1 MKMSMKRK
9 SMNLSDTGGVRVKD
23 LSKSPM
29 ETNGKRLKKIVSIL
43 VKHEITKGL
52 TPEKLRFIIED
63 LGPTFIK
70 IGQIMSMRRDIFPSD
85 YCLELE
91 KLRSQVTPM
100 PFDEFI
106 RIIEEE
112 YQCSVDDVFSCIN
125 QDPLGSAS
133 IAQVHAADLLDGAKV
148 VIKVQR
154 PGIYKVMAQDVV
166 LLNRATGILNIASG
180 IGDVVDFKMIVD
192 EMWSTAQQEM
202 DFLFEAKNAQL
213 FKDLNTEIKYIGCP
227 KIYNQFTTS
236 KVLVMEDIVGIE
248 IDETREL
255 QDAGYDLE
263 EIGAK
268 LAENYVKQIIDDGFF
283 HADPHPG
290 NIFIRNG
297 QIVWIDLGMMGK
309 LSKREM
315 GLLRRSVKAVAS
327 RDVESLE
334 GAILSLGVHK
344 GRRINHSL
352 LYEAIDRMLDV
363 YGTEELSNINMGRFL
378 EEILRIAAENHIGM
392 PRGISMLSRGMITIE
407 GVIAQISPEAN
418 FVRIMANHMA
428 GQQIAN
434 FDLNSFMETNR
445 QKILSSGEKA
455 ISVPGQVS
463 DFFSL
468 TNKGQL
474 KVNLEILGSDEPL
487 AEIDQ
492 MVNKIVICIILAA
505 LLISSSFI
513 ATTNMTPQFMGI
525 PALGAL
531 GYFTAIILS
540 LALMISIH
548 RKKRKR

>member
-1 MKMSMKRK
+1 
-9 SMNLSDTGGVRVKD
+9 MNLSDAGIKVKD
-23 LSKSPM
+23 IKINPM
-29 ETNGKRLKKIVSIL
+29 ETNGRRLKKIISIL
-43 VKHEITKGL
+43 VKYEITKGL
-52 TPEKLRFIIED
+52 TPEKLRLIIED

-70 IGQIMSMRRDIFPSD
+70 IGQIMSMRRDIFPSE
-85 YCLELE
+85 YCIELE

-106 RIIEEE
+106 KIIEEE
-112 YQCSVDDVFSCIN
+112 YDCPVDDVFTFIN
-125 QDPLGSAS
+125 QVPIGSAS
-133 IAQVHAADLLDGAKV
+133 IAQVHAADLIDGSKV

-166 LLNRATGILNIASG
+166 LLNRATTILNIASS
-180 IGDVVDFKMIVD
+180 IGDVVDFKMILD

-213 FKDLNTEIKYIGCP
+213 FRELNAEIKYIGCP
-227 KIYNQFTTS
+227 RIYNQYTTS

-248 IDETREL
+248 IDEKKAL
-255 QDAGYDLE
+255 IDAGYDME
-263 EIGAK
+263 EIGIK

-315 GLLRRSVKAVAS
+315 GLLRRSVKAVAT

-334 GAILSLGVHK
+334 VAILSLGVHK

-407 GVIAQISPEAN
+407 GVIADISPDAN

-428 GQQIAN
+428 GQQVAN
-434 FDLNSFMETNR
+434 FDLNNFMETNR
-445 QKILSSGEKA
+445 RKILISGEKA
-455 ISVPGQVS
+455 ISIPGQIS
-463 DFFSL
+463 DFLSL
-468 TNKGQL
+468 STKGQL
-474 KVNLEILGSDEPL
+474 KVNLEVMGSDEPL
-487 AEIDQ
+487 AEIDK

-505 LLISSSFI
+505 LLIGSSFI
-513 ATTNMTPQFMGI
+513 ATTDMTPQFMGI

-540 LALMISIH
+540 LALTISIH

>member
-1 MKMSMKRK
+1 
-9 SMNLSDTGGVRVKD
+9 MNLSDAGVTVKD
-23 LSKSPM
+23 LTKNSM
-29 ETNGKRLKKIVSIL
+29 ETNGRRLKIIISIL

-52 TPEKLRFIIED
+52 TPEKLRLIIED

-70 IGQIMSMRRDIFPSD
+70 IGQIMSMRRDIFPSE
-85 YCLELE
+85 YCIELE

-112 YQCSVDDVFSCIN
+112 YDCPVDEVFRTIN
-125 QDPLGSAS
+125 RVPLGSAS
-133 IAQVHAADLLDGAKV
+133 IAQVHAAELVDGAKV

-166 LLNRATGILNIASG
+166 LLNRATGILNLASN

-213 FKDLNTEIKYIGCP
+213 FSELNAEIKYIGCP
-227 KIYNQFTTS
+227 RIYNQFTTS

-248 IDETREL
+248 INEKKRL
-255 QDAGYDLE
+255 QDAGYDLQ
-263 EIGAK
+263 EIGVK

-344 GRRINHSL
+344 SRRINHSL
-352 LYEAIDRMLDV
+352 LYESIDRMLDV

-407 GVIAQISPEAN
+407 GVIAEISPDAN

-428 GQQIAN
+428 GQQVAN
-434 FDLNSFMETNR
+434 FDLNNFMETNR
-445 QKILSSGEKA
+445 RKILISGEKA
-455 ISVPGQVS
+455 ISVPGQIS
-463 DFFSL
+463 DFLSL
-468 TNKGQL
+468 ANKGQL
-474 KVNLEILGSDEPL
+474 KVNLEVMGSDEPL
-487 AEIDQ
+487 AEIDK

-505 LLISSSFI
+505 LLIGSSFI
-513 ATTNMTPQFMGI
+513 ATTDMTPQFMGI

-540 LALMISIH
+540 LALTISIH

>member
-1 MKMSMKRK
+1 
-9 SMNLSDTGGVRVKD
+9 MNLSDSGIKVKNIP
-23 LSKSPM
+23 KSPM
-29 ETNGKRLKKIVSIL
+29 DTNGKRLKKIVSIL

-52 TPEKLRFIIED
+52 TPEKLRLIIED

-85 YCLELE
+85 YCIELE

-106 RIIEEE
+106 RIIEDE
-112 YQCSVDDVFSCIN
+112 YECPVNEVFRTIN
-125 QDPLGSAS
+125 QEPLGSAS

-166 LLNRATGILNIASG
+166 LLNRATGILNVASG

-213 FKDLNTEIKYIGCP
+213 FNELNAEIKYIGCP

-248 IDETREL
+248 IDEKIEL
-255 QDAGYDLE
+255 QEAGYDLQ
-263 EIGAK
+263 EIGIK

-290 NIFIRNG
+290 NMFIRDG

-315 GLLRRSVKAVAS
+315 GLLRRSVKAVAT

-344 GRRINHSL
+344 GKRINHSL

-407 GVIAQISPEAN
+407 GVIAEISPDAN

-428 GQQIAN
+428 GQQVAN
-434 FDLNSFMETNR
+434 FDLNNFMETNR
-445 QKILSSGEKA
+445 RKILISGEKA
-455 ISVPGQVS
+455 ISVPGQIS
-463 DFFSL
+463 DFLSL
-468 TNKGQL
+468 ANKGQL
-474 KVNLEILGSDEPL
+474 KVNLEIMGSDEPL

-513 ATTNMTPQFMGI
+513 ATTDMTPLFMGI

-540 LALMISIH
+540 LGLMISIY

>member
-1 MKMSMKRK
+1 M
-9 SMNLSDTGGVRVKD
+9 D
-23 LSKSPM
+23 
-29 ETNGKRLKKIVSIL
+29 TNGKRLKKIVSIL

-52 TPEKLRFIIED
+52 TPEKLRLIIED

-70 IGQIMSMRRDIFPSD
+70 IGQIMSMRRDIFPND
-85 YCLELE
+85 YCIELE

-112 YQCSVDDVFSCIN
+112 YQCPVDDVFSNIN

-133 IAQVHAADLLDGAKV
+133 IAQVHAADLSDGAKV

-213 FKDLNTEIKYIGCP
+213 FNELNAEIKYIGCP
-227 KIYNQFTTS
+227 KIYNQYTTS
-236 KVLVMEDIVGIE
+236 KVLVMEDIVGIA
-248 IDETREL
+248 IDETRTL

-263 EIGAK
+263 EIGVK

-297 QIVWIDLGMMGK
+297 QIVWIDLGMMGR

-315 GLLRRSVKAVAS
+315 GLLRRSVKAVAT

-407 GVIAQISPEAN
+407 GVIAKISPDAN

-428 GQQIAN
+428 GQQITN
-434 FDLNSFMETNR
+434 FDLNNFMESNR
-445 QKILSSGEKA
+445 QKILTSGEKA

-463 DFFSL
+463 DFLSL

-505 LLISSSFI
+505 LLMSSSFI

>member
-1 MKMSMKRK
+1 
-9 SMNLSDTGGVRVKD
+9 MNLSDSGIRVKD
-23 LSKSPM
+23 IPKNPM
-29 ETNGKRLKKIVSIL
+29 DSNGKRLKKIVSIL

-52 TPEKLRFIIED
+52 TPEKLRLIIED

-85 YCLELE
+85 YCIELE

-106 RIIEEE
+106 RIIEAE
-112 YQCSVDDVFSCIN
+112 YECPVDEVFRTIN
-125 QDPLGSAS
+125 QEPLGSAS

-213 FKDLNTEIKYIGCP
+213 FNELNAEIKYIGCP
-227 KIYNQFTTS
+227 RIYNQFTTS

-248 IDETREL
+248 IDEKKKL
-255 QDAGYDLE
+255 LDAGYDLE
-263 EIGAK
+263 EIGIK

-290 NIFIRNG
+290 NIFIRDG

-315 GLLRRSVKAVAS
+315 GLLRRSVKAVAT

-407 GVIAQISPEAN
+407 GVIAEISPDAN

-428 GQQIAN
+428 GQQVAN
-434 FDLNSFMETNR
+434 FDLNNFMETNR
-445 QKILSSGEKA
+445 QKILISGEKA

-463 DFFSL
+463 DFLSL
-468 TNKGQL
+468 ANKGQL
-474 KVNLEILGSDEPL
+474 KINLEVMGSDEPL

-492 MVNKIVICIILAA
+492 MVNKIVICIINAA
-505 LLISSSFI
+505 LLIGSSFI
-513 ATTNMTPQFMGI
+513 ATTDMTPQFMGI

>member
-1 MKMSMKRK
+1 
-9 SMNLSDTGGVRVKD
+9 MNSSDSVEK
-23 LSKSPM
+23 
-29 ETNGKRLKKIVSIL
+29 TNEIENTPTDNNGRRLKKIISIL
-43 VKHEITKGL
+43 VKHDITKGL
-52 TPEKLRFIIED
+52 TPEKLRLIIED

-70 IGQIMSMRRDIFPSD
+70 IGQIMSMRRDIFPND

-100 PFDEFI
+100 PYNEFVG
-106 RIIEEE
+106 IIEDE
-112 YQCSVDDVFSCIN
+112 YSFPATDVFKAITHK
-125 QDPLGSAS
+125 PLGSAS
-133 IAQVHAADLLDGAKV
+133 IAQVHAAELLDGSKV

-154 PGIYKVMAQDVV
+154 PGIYQVMAQDVV

-202 DFLFEAKNAQL
+202 DFLYEAKNAQL
-213 FKDLNTEIKYIGCP
+213 FNELNTEIKYIGCP
-227 KIYNQFTTS
+227 KIYNQYTTS
-236 KVLVMEDIVGIE
+236 KVLVMENIMGIE
-248 IDETREL
+248 IDEKIMLLE
-255 QDAGYDLE
+255 AGYDLE
-263 EIGAK
+263 EIGTK

-290 NIFIRNG
+290 NIFIRDG

-315 GLLRRSVKAVAS
+315 GLLRRSVKAVAT
-327 RDVESLE
+327 RDVEGIE

-352 LYEAIDRMLDV
+352 LYEAIDRILDV

-378 EEILRIAAENHIGM
+378 EEILKIATENHIGM

-407 GVIAQISPEAN
+407 GVIADISPEAN
-418 FVRIMANHMA
+418 FVRIMANHMS
-428 GQQIAN
+428 GQQVEN
-434 FDLNSFMETNR
+434 FDLKTFVETNTR
-445 QKILSSGEKA
+445 KMLISGEKA
-455 ISVPGQVS
+455 ISVPGQIS
-463 DFFSL
+463 DFLSL
-468 TNKGQL
+468 ANKGQIKL
-474 KVNLEILGSDEPL
+474 NLEVMGSEEPL

-492 MVNKIVICIILAA
+492 MVNKIIICIINAA
-505 LLISSSFI
+505 LLIGSSFI
-513 ATTNMTPQFMGI
+513 ATTDMTPKFMGI

>member
-1 MKMSMKRK
+1 
-9 SMNLSDTGGVRVKD
+9 MNLSDSGIKVKD
-23 LSKSPM
+23 IPKNPM
-29 ETNGKRLKKIVSIL
+29 DTNGKRLKKIVSIL

-52 TPEKLRFIIED
+52 TPEKLRLIIED

-85 YCLELE
+85 YCIELE

-112 YQCSVDDVFSCIN
+112 YDCPVDDVFRTIN

-133 IAQVHAADLLDGAKV
+133 IAQVHAADLIDGAKV

-180 IGDVVDFKMIVD
+180 IGDVVDFKMIID

-213 FKDLNTEIKYIGCP
+213 FNELNAEIKYIGCP
-227 KIYNQFTTS
+227 KIYNQFTTA

-248 IDETREL
+248 IDERKAL
-255 QDAGYDLE
+255 QEAGYDLQ
-263 EIGAK
+263 EIGIK

-290 NIFIRNG
+290 NMFIRDG

-315 GLLRRSVKAVAS
+315 GLLRRSVKAVAI

-344 GRRINHSL
+344 GKRINHSL

-407 GVIAQISPEAN
+407 GVIAEISPDAN
-418 FVRIMANHMA
+418 FVRIMADHMA
-428 GQQIAN
+428 GQQVAN

-445 QKILSSGEKA
+445 RKILISGEKA
-455 ISVPGQVS
+455 INVPGQIS
-463 DFFSL
+463 DFLSL
-468 TNKGQL
+468 ANKGQL
-474 KVNLEILGSDEPL
+474 KMNLEILGSDEPL

-492 MVNKIVICIILAA
+492 MVNKIVICIINAA
-505 LLISSSFI
+505 LLIGSSFI
-513 ATTNMTPQFMGI
+513 ATTGMTPLFMGI

-540 LALMISIH
+540 LALTISIH

>member
-1 MKMSMKRK
+1 
-9 SMNLSDTGGVRVKD
+9 MNLSDSGIKVKD
-23 LSKSPM
+23 IAKNPM
-29 ETNGKRLKKIVSIL
+29 DTNGKRLKKIVSIL

-52 TPEKLRFIIED
+52 TPEKLRLIIED

-85 YCLELE
+85 YCIELE

-112 YQCSVDDVFSCIN
+112 YECSVNEVFRTIN
-125 QDPLGSAS
+125 QEPLGSAS

-180 IGDVVDFKMIVD
+180 IGDVVDFKMIID

-213 FKDLNTEIKYIGCP
+213 FSELNAEIKYIGCP
-227 KIYNQFTTS
+227 RIYNQFTTA

-248 IDETREL
+248 IDEKKAL
-255 QDAGYDLE
+255 QEAGYDLQ
-263 EIGAK
+263 EIGIK

-290 NIFIRNG
+290 NMFIRDG

-315 GLLRRSVKAVAS
+315 GLLRRSVKAVAI

-344 GRRINHSL
+344 GKRINHSL

-407 GVIAQISPEAN
+407 GVIAEISPDAN

-428 GQQIAN
+428 GQQVAN
-434 FDLNSFMETNR
+434 FDLNNFMENNR
-445 QKILSSGEKA
+445 RKILISGEKA
-455 ISVPGQVS
+455 ISVPGQIS
-463 DFFSL
+463 DFLSL
-468 TNKGQL
+468 ANKGQL
-474 KVNLEILGSDEPL
+474 KVNLEVMGSDEPL

-492 MVNKIVICIILAA
+492 MVNKIVVCIILAA
-505 LLISSSFI
+505 LLIGSSFI
-513 ATTNMTPQFMGI
+513 ATTDMTPQFMGI

-531 GYFTAIILS
+531 GYFTSIILS
-540 LALMISIH
+540 LALMFSIH

>member
-1 MKMSMKRK
+1 
-9 SMNLSDTGGVRVKD
+9 MNLSDSGIKVKD
-23 LSKSPM
+23 IKINPM
-29 ETNGKRLKKIVSIL
+29 DTNGRRLKKIVSIL
-43 VKHEITKGL
+43 VKYEITKGL
-52 TPEKLRFIIED
+52 TPEKLRLIIED

-70 IGQIMSMRRDIFPSD
+70 IGQIMSMRRDIFPSE
-85 YCLELE
+85 YCIELE

-106 RIIEEE
+106 QIIGDE
-112 YQCSVDDVFSCIN
+112 YDCPVEDVFKFIN
-125 QDPLGSAS
+125 QVPLGSAS
-133 IAQVHAADLLDGAKV
+133 IAQVHAADLIDGSKV

-180 IGDVVDFKMIVD
+180 IGDVVDFKMIID

-213 FKDLNTEIKYIGCP
+213 FSELNAEIKYIGCP
-227 KIYNQFTTS
+227 KIYNQYTTS

-248 IDETREL
+248 IDEKKAL
-255 QDAGYDLE
+255 IDAGYDLE
-263 EIGAK
+263 EIGVK

-290 NIFIRNG
+290 NMFIRNG

-315 GLLRRSVKAVAS
+315 GLLRRSVKAVAI

-334 GAILSLGVHK
+334 VAILSLGVHK

-407 GVIAQISPEAN
+407 GVIADISPDAN

-428 GQQIAN
+428 GQQVAN
-434 FDLNSFMETNR
+434 FDLQNFMETNR
-445 QKILSSGEKA
+445 QKILISGEKA
-455 ISVPGQVS
+455 ISIPGQIS
-463 DFFSL
+463 DFLSL
-468 TNKGQL
+468 ATKGQL
-474 KVNLEILGSDEPL
+474 KVNLEVMGSDEPL

-505 LLISSSFI
+505 LLIGSSFI
-513 ATTNMTPQFMGI
+513 ATTDMTPQIMGI

-540 LALMISIH
+540 LALIFSIQ

>member
-1 MKMSMKRK
+1 
-9 SMNLSDTGGVRVKD
+9 MNLSDSGLSVKD
-23 LSKSPM
+23 IPKGPM
-29 ETNGKRLKKIVSIL
+29 DTNGKRLKKIVSIL

-52 TPEKLRFIIED
+52 TPEKLRLIIED

-70 IGQIMSMRRDIFPSD
+70 IGQIMSMRRDIFPND
-85 YCLELE
+85 YCIELE

-112 YQCSVDDVFSCIN
+112 YQCPVDDVFSNIN

-133 IAQVHAADLLDGAKV
+133 IAQVHAADLSDGAKV

-213 FKDLNTEIKYIGCP
+213 FNELNAEIKYIGCP
-227 KIYNQFTTS
+227 KIYNQYTTS
-236 KVLVMEDIVGIE
+236 KVLVMEDIVGIA
-248 IDETREL
+248 IDETRTL

-263 EIGAK
+263 EIGVK

-297 QIVWIDLGMMGK
+297 QIVWIDLGMMGR

-315 GLLRRSVKAVAS
+315 GLLRRSVKAVAT

-407 GVIAQISPEAN
+407 GVIAKISPDAN

-428 GQQIAN
+428 GQQMTN
-434 FDLNSFMETNR
+434 FDLNNFMESNR
-445 QKILSSGEKA
+445 QKILTSGEKA

-463 DFFSL
+463 DFLSL

-505 LLISSSFI
+505 LLMSSSFI

>member
-1 MKMSMKRK
+1 
-9 SMNLSDTGGVRVKD
+9 MNLSDSGIKVKD
-23 LSKSPM
+23 IKINPM
-29 ETNGKRLKKIVSIL
+29 ETNGRRLKKIVSIL
-43 VKHEITKGL
+43 VKYEITKGL
-52 TPEKLRFIIED
+52 TPEKLRLIIED

-70 IGQIMSMRRDIFPSD
+70 IGQIMSMRRDIFPSE
-85 YCLELE
+85 YCIELE

-106 RIIEEE
+106 KIIEDE
-112 YQCSVDDVFSCIN
+112 YDSPVEDVFKFIN
-125 QDPLGSAS
+125 QVPLGSAS
-133 IAQVHAADLLDGAKV
+133 IAQVHAADLIDGSKV

-213 FKDLNTEIKYIGCP
+213 FSELNAEIKYIGCP
-227 KIYNQFTTS
+227 KIYNQYTTS

-248 IDETREL
+248 IDEKSALLE
-255 QDAGYDLE
+255 AGYDLE
-263 EIGAK
+263 EIGVK

-290 NIFIRNG
+290 NMFIRNG

-315 GLLRRSVKAVAS
+315 GLLRRSVKAVAT

-334 GAILSLGVHK
+334 VAILSLGVHK

-407 GVIAQISPEAN
+407 GVIAEISPDAN

-434 FDLNSFMETNR
+434 FDLQNFMETNR
-445 QKILSSGEKA
+445 RKILISGEKA
-455 ISVPGQVS
+455 ISIPGQIS
-463 DFFSL
+463 DVLSL
-468 TNKGQL
+468 TTKGQL
-474 KVNLEILGSDEPL
+474 KVNLEVLGSDEPL

-505 LLISSSFI
+505 LLIGSSFI
-513 ATTNMTPQFMGI
+513 ATTDMTPQILGI

>member
-1 MKMSMKRK
+1 
-9 SMNLSDTGGVRVKD
+9 MNLSDSGIKVKD
-23 LSKSPM
+23 ITKNPM
-29 ETNGKRLKKIVSIL
+29 DTNGKRLKKIVSIL

-52 TPEKLRFIIED
+52 TPEKLRLIIED

-85 YCLELE
+85 YCIELE

-112 YQCSVDDVFSCIN
+112 YECPVNEVFRTIN
-125 QDPLGSAS
+125 QEPLGSAS
-133 IAQVHAADLLDGAKV
+133 IAQVHAADLNDGAKV

-180 IGDVVDFKMIVD
+180 IGDVVDFKMIID

-213 FKDLNTEIKYIGCP
+213 FSELNAEIKYIGCP
-227 KIYNQFTTS
+227 RIYNQYTTA

-248 IDETREL
+248 IDEKKAL
-255 QDAGYDLE
+255 QEAGYDLQ
-263 EIGAK
+263 EIGIK

-290 NIFIRNG
+290 NMFIRDG

-315 GLLRRSVKAVAS
+315 GLLRRSVKAVAI

-344 GRRINHSL
+344 GKRINHSL

-407 GVIAQISPEAN
+407 GVIAEISPEAN

-428 GQQIAN
+428 GQQVAN
-434 FDLNSFMETNR
+434 FDLNNFMENNR
-445 QKILSSGEKA
+445 RKILISGEKA
-455 ISVPGQVS
+455 ISVPGQIF
-463 DFFSL
+463 DFLSL
-468 TNKGQL
+468 ANKGQL
-474 KVNLEILGSDEPL
+474 KVNLEVMGSDEPL

-492 MVNKIVICIILAA
+492 MVNKIVVCIILAA
-505 LLISSSFI
+505 LLIGSSFI
-513 ATTNMTPQFMGI
+513 ATTDMTPQFMGI

-531 GYFTAIILS
+531 GYFTSIILS
-540 LALMISIH
+540 LALMFSIH

>member
-1 MKMSMKRK
+1 
-9 SMNLSDTGGVRVKD
+9 MNLSDSGIKVKD
-23 LSKSPM
+23 IKINPM
-29 ETNGKRLKKIVSIL
+29 ETNGRRLKKIVSIL
-43 VKHEITKGL
+43 VKYEITKGL
-52 TPEKLRFIIED
+52 TPEKLRLIIED

-70 IGQIMSMRRDIFPSD
+70 IGQIMSMRRDIFPSE
-85 YCLELE
+85 YCIELE

-106 RIIEEE
+106 QIIEDE
-112 YQCSVDDVFSCIN
+112 YDSPVEDVFKFIN
-125 QDPLGSAS
+125 QVPLGSAS
-133 IAQVHAADLLDGAKV
+133 IAQVHAADLIDGSKV

-213 FKDLNTEIKYIGCP
+213 FSELNAEIKYIGCP
-227 KIYNQFTTS
+227 KIYNQYTTS

-248 IDETREL
+248 IDEKNAL
-255 QDAGYDLE
+255 INAGYDLE
-263 EIGAK
+263 EIGVK

-290 NIFIRNG
+290 NMFIRNG

-315 GLLRRSVKAVAS
+315 GLLRRSVKAVAT

-334 GAILSLGVHK
+334 VAILSLGVHK

-407 GVIAQISPEAN
+407 GVIAEISPDAN

-434 FDLNSFMETNR
+434 FDLQNFMETNR
-445 QKILSSGEKA
+445 RKILISGEKA
-455 ISVPGQVS
+455 ISIPGQIS
-463 DFFSL
+463 DVLSL
-468 TNKGQL
+468 ATKGQL
-474 KVNLEILGSDEPL
+474 KVNLEVLGSDEPL

-505 LLISSSFI
+505 LLIGSSFI
-513 ATTNMTPQFMGI
+513 ATTDMTPQILGI

>member
-1 MKMSMKRK
+1 
-9 SMNLSDTGGVRVKD
+9 MNLSDSGTRVKD
-23 LSKSPM
+23 IAKNPM
-29 ETNGKRLKKIVSIL
+29 DTNGKRLKKIVSIL

-52 TPEKLRFIIED
+52 TPEKLRLIIED

-85 YCLELE
+85 YCIELE

-112 YQCSVDDVFSCIN
+112 YECPVNEVFRTIN
-125 QDPLGSAS
+125 QEPLGSAS

-166 LLNRATGILNIASG
+166 LLNRATGILNVASG
-180 IGDVVDFKMIVD
+180 IGDVVDFKMILD

-213 FKDLNTEIKYIGCP
+213 FSELNAEIKYIGCP
-227 KIYNQFTTS
+227 RIYNQFTTA

-248 IDETREL
+248 IDEKKAL
-255 QDAGYDLE
+255 QEAGYDLQ
-263 EIGAK
+263 EIGIK

-290 NIFIRNG
+290 NMFIRDG

-315 GLLRRSVKAVAS
+315 GLLRRSVKAVAI

-344 GRRINHSL
+344 GKRINHSL

-407 GVIAQISPEAN
+407 AVIAEISPDAN

-428 GQQIAN
+428 GQQVAN
-434 FDLNSFMETNR
+434 FDLNNFMETNR
-445 QKILSSGEKA
+445 RKILISGEKA
-455 ISVPGQVS
+455 ISVPGQIS
-463 DFFSL
+463 DFLSL
-468 TNKGQL
+468 ANKGQL
-474 KVNLEILGSDEPL
+474 KVNLEVMGSDEPL

-492 MVNKIVICIILAA
+492 MVNKIVVCIILAA
-505 LLISSSFI
+505 LLIGSSFI
-513 ATTNMTPQFMGI
+513 ATTDMTPQFMGI

-531 GYFTAIILS
+531 GYFTSIILS
-540 LALMISIH
+540 LALMFSIH

>member
-1 MKMSMKRK
+1 
-9 SMNLSDTGGVRVKD
+9 MNLSDSGIKVKD
-23 LSKSPM
+23 IKINPM
-29 ETNGKRLKKIVSIL
+29 ETNGRRLKKIVSIL
-43 VKHEITKGL
+43 VKYEITKGL
-52 TPEKLRFIIED
+52 TPEKLRLIIED

-70 IGQIMSMRRDIFPSD
+70 IGQIMSMRRDIFPSE
-85 YCLELE
+85 YCIELE

-106 RIIEEE
+106 KIIEDE
-112 YQCSVDDVFSCIN
+112 YDSPVEDVFKFIN
-125 QDPLGSAS
+125 QVPLGSAS
-133 IAQVHAADLLDGAKV
+133 IAQVHAADLIDGSKV

-213 FKDLNTEIKYIGCP
+213 FSELNAEIKYIGCP
-227 KIYNQFTTS
+227 KIYNQYTTS

-248 IDETREL
+248 IDEKSALLE
-255 QDAGYDLE
+255 AGYDLE
-263 EIGAK
+263 EIGVK

-290 NIFIRNG
+290 NMFIRNG

-315 GLLRRSVKAVAS
+315 GLLRRSVKAVAT

-334 GAILSLGVHK
+334 VAILSLGVHK

-407 GVIAQISPEAN
+407 GVIAEISPDAN

-428 GQQIAN
+428 GQQVAN
-434 FDLNSFMETNR
+434 FDLQNFMETNR
-445 QKILSSGEKA
+445 RKILISGEKA
-455 ISVPGQVS
+455 ISIPGQIS
-463 DFFSL
+463 DILSL
-468 TNKGQL
+468 ATKGQL

-505 LLISSSFI
+505 LLIGSSFI
-513 ATTNMTPQFMGI
+513 ATTDMTPQIMGI

>member
-1 MKMSMKRK
+1 
-9 SMNLSDTGGVRVKD
+9 MNLSDSGISVKD
-23 LSKSPM
+23 IKINPM
-29 ETNGKRLKKIVSIL
+29 DTNGRRLKKIVSIL
-43 VKHEITKGL
+43 VKYEITKGL
-52 TPEKLRFIIED
+52 TPEKLRLIIED

-70 IGQIMSMRRDIFPSD
+70 IGQIMSMRRDIFPSE
-85 YCLELE
+85 YCIELE

-106 RIIEEE
+106 QIIEEE
-112 YQCSVDDVFSCIN
+112 YDCLVDEVFNYIN
-125 QDPLGSAS
+125 QVPIGSAS
-133 IAQVHAADLLDGAKV
+133 IAQVHAAELIDGAKV

-180 IGDVVDFKMIVD
+180 IGDVVDFKMIID

-213 FKDLNTEIKYIGCP
+213 FSELNADIKYIGCP
-227 KIYNQFTTS
+227 KIYNQYTTS

-248 IDETREL
+248 IDEKKAL
-255 QDAGYDLE
+255 IDAGYDLE
-263 EIGAK
+263 EIGIK

-290 NIFIRNG
+290 NMFIRNG

-315 GLLRRSVKAVAS
+315 GLLRRSVKAVAT

-334 GAILSLGVHK
+334 VAILSLGVHK
-344 GRRINHSL
+344 SRRINHSL

-407 GVIAQISPEAN
+407 GVIADVSPDAN
-418 FVRIMANHMA
+418 FVKIMANHMS
-428 GQQIAN
+428 GQQVAN
-434 FDLNSFMETNR
+434 FDLQNFMETNR
-445 QKILSSGEKA
+445 QKILISGEKA
-455 ISVPGQVS
+455 ISIPGQIS
-463 DFFSL
+463 DFLSL
-468 TNKGQL
+468 ATKGQL
-474 KVNLEILGSDEPL
+474 KVNLEVMGSDEPL

-505 LLISSSFI
+505 LLIGSSFI
-513 ATTNMTPQFMGI
+513 ATTDMTPQIMGI

-540 LALMISIH
+540 LALIFSIQ

>member
-1 MKMSMKRK
+1 
-9 SMNLSDTGGVRVKD
+9 MNLSDAGVTVKD
-23 LSKSPM
+23 LTKNSM
-29 ETNGKRLKKIVSIL
+29 ETNGRRLKIIISIL

-52 TPEKLRFIIED
+52 TPEKLRLIIED

-70 IGQIMSMRRDIFPSD
+70 IGQIMSMRRDIFPSE
-85 YCLELE
+85 YCIELE

-112 YQCSVDDVFSCIN
+112 YDCPVNDVFRTIN
-125 QDPLGSAS
+125 QVPLGSAS
-133 IAQVHAADLLDGAKV
+133 IAQVHAAELVDGAKV

-166 LLNRATGILNIASG
+166 LLNRATGILNLASN

-213 FKDLNTEIKYIGCP
+213 FNEFNAEIKYIGCP
-227 KIYNQFTTS
+227 RIYNQFTTS

-248 IDETREL
+248 INEKKRL
-255 QDAGYDLE
+255 QNAGYDLQ
-263 EIGAK
+263 EIGVK

-344 GRRINHSL
+344 SRRINHSL
-352 LYEAIDRMLDV
+352 LYESIDRMLDV

-407 GVIAQISPEAN
+407 GVIAEISPDAN

-428 GQQIAN
+428 GQQVAN
-434 FDLNSFMETNR
+434 FDLNNFMETNR
-445 QKILSSGEKA
+445 RKILISGEKA
-455 ISVPGQVS
+455 ISVPGQIS
-463 DFFSL
+463 DFLSL
-468 TNKGQL
+468 ANKGQL
-474 KVNLEILGSDEPL
+474 KVNLEVMGSDEPL
-487 AEIDQ
+487 AEIDK

-505 LLISSSFI
+505 LLIGSSFI
-513 ATTNMTPQFMGI
+513 ATTDMTPQFMGI

>member
-1 MKMSMKRK
+1 K
-9 SMNLSDTGGVRVKD
+9 SAL
-23 LSKSPM
+23 
-29 ETNGKRLKKIVSIL
+29 
-43 VKHEITKGL
+43 
-52 TPEKLRFIIED
+52 
-63 LGPTFIK
+63 
-70 IGQIMSMRRDIFPSD
+70 
-85 YCLELE
+85 LE
-91 KLRSQVTPM
+91 
-100 PFDEFI
+100 
-106 RIIEEE
+106 
-112 YQCSVDDVFSCIN
+112 
-125 QDPLGSAS
+125 
-133 IAQVHAADLLDGAKV
+133 
-148 VIKVQR
+148 
-154 PGIYKVMAQDVV
+154 
-166 LLNRATGILNIASG
+166 
-180 IGDVVDFKMIVD
+180 
-192 EMWSTAQQEM
+192 
-202 DFLFEAKNAQL
+202 
-213 FKDLNTEIKYIGCP
+213 
-227 KIYNQFTTS
+227 
-236 KVLVMEDIVGIE
+236 
-248 IDETREL
+248 
-255 QDAGYDLE
+255 AGYDLE
-263 EIGAK
+263 EIGVK

-290 NIFIRNG
+290 NMFIRNG

-315 GLLRRSVKAVAS
+315 GLLRRSVKAVAT

-334 GAILSLGVHK
+334 VAILSLGVHK

-407 GVIAQISPEAN
+407 GVIAEISPDAN

-434 FDLNSFMETNR
+434 FDLQNFMETNR
-445 QKILSSGEKA
+445 RKILISGEKA
-455 ISVPGQVS
+455 ISIPGQIS
-463 DFFSL
+463 DVLSL
-468 TNKGQL
+468 ATKGQL
-474 KVNLEILGSDEPL
+474 KVNLEVLGSDEPL

-505 LLISSSFI
+505 LLIGSSFI
-513 ATTNMTPQFMGI
+513 ATTDMTPQILGI

>member
-1 MKMSMKRK
+1 
-9 SMNLSDTGGVRVKD
+9 MNLSDAGVTVKD
-23 LSKSPM
+23 LTKNSM
-29 ETNGKRLKKIVSIL
+29 ETNGRRLKIIISIL

-52 TPEKLRFIIED
+52 TPEKLRLIIED

-70 IGQIMSMRRDIFPSD
+70 IGQIMSMRRDIFPSE
-85 YCLELE
+85 YCIELE

-112 YQCSVDDVFSCIN
+112 YDCPVDEVFRTIN
-125 QDPLGSAS
+125 RFPLGSAS
-133 IAQVHAADLLDGAKV
+133 IAQVHAAELVDGAKV

-166 LLNRATGILNIASG
+166 LLNRATGILNLASN

-213 FKDLNTEIKYIGCP
+213 FNELNAEIKYIGCP
-227 KIYNQFTTS
+227 RIYNQFTTS

-248 IDETREL
+248 INEKKRL
-255 QDAGYDLE
+255 QDAGYDLQ
-263 EIGAK
+263 EIGVK

-344 GRRINHSL
+344 SRRINHSL
-352 LYEAIDRMLDV
+352 LYESIDRMLDV

-407 GVIAQISPEAN
+407 GVIAEISPDAN

-428 GQQIAN
+428 GQQVAN
-434 FDLNSFMETNR
+434 FDLNNFMETNR
-445 QKILSSGEKA
+445 RKILISGEKA
-455 ISVPGQVS
+455 ISVPGQIS
-463 DFFSL
+463 DFLSL
-468 TNKGQL
+468 ANKGQL
-474 KVNLEILGSDEPL
+474 KVNLEVMGSDEPL
-487 AEIDQ
+487 AEIDK

-505 LLISSSFI
+505 LLIGSSFI
-513 ATTNMTPQFMGI
+513 ATTDMTPQFMGI

-540 LALMISIH
+540 LALTISIH

>member
-1 MKMSMKRK
+1 
-9 SMNLSDTGGVRVKD
+9 
-23 LSKSPM
+23 
-29 ETNGKRLKKIVSIL
+29 
-43 VKHEITKGL
+43 
-52 TPEKLRFIIED
+52 PEKLRLIIED

-85 YCLELE
+85 YCIELE

-106 RIIEEE
+106 RIIEDE
-112 YQCSVDDVFSCIN
+112 YECPVGEVFRTIN
-125 QDPLGSAS
+125 QEPLGSAS
-133 IAQVHAADLLDGAKV
+133 IAQVHAADLIDGAKV

-213 FKDLNTEIKYIGCP
+213 FNELNADIKYIGCP

-248 IDETREL
+248 IDEKKEL
-255 QDAGYDLE
+255 QEAGYDLQ
-263 EIGAK
+263 EIGIK

-290 NIFIRNG
+290 NMFIRDG

-315 GLLRRSVKAVAS
+315 GLLRRSVKAVAT

-344 GRRINHSL
+344 GKRINHSL

-407 GVIAQISPEAN
+407 GVIAEISPDAN
-418 FVRIMANHMA
+418 FVRIMA
-428 GQQIAN
+428 
-434 FDLNSFMETNR
+434 
-445 QKILSSGEKA
+445 
-455 ISVPGQVS
+455 
-463 DFFSL
+463 
-468 TNKGQL
+468 
-474 KVNLEILGSDEPL
+474 
-487 AEIDQ
+487 
-492 MVNKIVICIILAA
+492 
-505 LLISSSFI
+505 
-513 ATTNMTPQFMGI
+513 
-525 PALGAL
+525 
-531 GYFTAIILS
+531 
-540 LALMISIH
+540 
-548 RKKRKR
+548 

>member
-1 MKMSMKRK
+1 
-9 SMNLSDTGGVRVKD
+9 MNLSDSGIRIKD
-23 LSKSPM
+23 ITKNPM
-29 ETNGKRLKKIVSIL
+29 DTNGKRLKKIVSIL

-52 TPEKLRFIIED
+52 TPEKLRLIIED

-85 YCLELE
+85 YCIELE

-112 YQCSVDDVFSCIN
+112 YECPVNEVFRTIN
-125 QDPLGSAS
+125 QEPLGSAS

-180 IGDVVDFKMIVD
+180 IGDVVDFKMIID

-213 FKDLNTEIKYIGCP
+213 FSELNAEIKYIGCP
-227 KIYNQFTTS
+227 RIYNQYTTA

-248 IDETREL
+248 IDEKKAL
-255 QDAGYDLE
+255 QEAGYDLQ
-263 EIGAK
+263 EIGIK

-290 NIFIRNG
+290 NMFIRDG

-315 GLLRRSVKAVAS
+315 GLLRRSVKAVAI

-344 GRRINHSL
+344 GKRINHSL

-407 GVIAQISPEAN
+407 GVIAEISPDAN

-428 GQQIAN
+428 GQQVAN
-434 FDLNSFMETNR
+434 FDLNNFMENNR
-445 QKILSSGEKA
+445 RKILISGEKA
-455 ISVPGQVS
+455 ISVPGQIS
-463 DFFSL
+463 DFLSL
-468 TNKGQL
+468 ANKGQL
-474 KVNLEILGSDEPL
+474 KVNLEVMGSDEPL

-492 MVNKIVICIILAA
+492 MVNKIVVCIILAA
-505 LLISSSFI
+505 LLIGSSFI
-513 ATTNMTPQFMGI
+513 ATTDMTPQFMGI

-531 GYFTAIILS
+531 GYFTSIILS
-540 LALMISIH
+540 LALMFSIH